1 MVYRST
7 NKNMEG
13 VAKLNVKS
21 NEIAGVEETPIKGF
35 ERLYNELI
43 YQNSIL
49 RENVSELYTLSNRLK
64 MREPTPEDQC
74 NKARVVPDI
83 DIMGSLWS
91 ESYRL
96 EDLNEEL
103 REIVKHLK
111 AII

>member
-21 NEIAGVEETPIKGF
+21 NEIAEVGETSIKEF

-49 RENVSELYTLSNRLK
+49 RENVSELYTISNRLK
-64 MREPTPEDQC
+64 MRGPTSENQC
-74 NKARVVPDI
+74 NKARVVPDS